1 MEEPLI
7 RGNAIHVRY
16 GSDGGFFSRLDRE
29 VKAVDGASIS
39 VRRGETVSVV
49 GESGSGKSTLGRI
62 LLGAERPTSG
72 SVHFAGEDIT
82 RVGRHRWRQLR
93 GSMQMV
99 FQNAGASFNPRL
111 TIGAHLS
118 EARKLQ
124 SGLGQARELPSIA
137 TVLDQVGLPRRML
150 DNYASQLS
158 GGQQQRAAIA
168 RALLGRPDFI
178 VCDEIVS
185 ALDLSVQAQ
194 ILNLLV
200 DIQKELKVSLLFIS
214 HDLAVVRYLS
224 DQVAVMYFG
233 RIVETGET
241 ERVLIAPRHP
251 YTAALLS
258 AVPSLGL
265 DRPRPRRVSV
275 DNPAIDGDFKGCRFY
290 ARCPLASARCRVEA
304 PVLSGEPRHLVACHH
319 PLTANSIHA

>member
-7 RGNAIHVRY
+7 RGDSIHVRY
-16 GSDGGFFSRLDRE
+16 GSGGFLSRPDRE
-29 VKAVDGASIS
+29 VTAVDGASIS

-82 RVGRHRWRQLR
+82 RVGRRRWRQLR

-124 SGLGQARELPSIA
+124 SVLGHARELPSIA
-137 TVLDQVGLPRRML
+137 TVLDQVGLPKRIL
-150 DNYASQLS
+150 DSYPAQLS

-168 RALLGRPDFI
+168 RALLCRPDFI

-194 ILNLLV
+194 ILNLLA
-200 DIQKELKVSLLFIS
+200 DIQRELKVALLFIS

-241 ERVLIAPRHP
+241 ERVLAAPRHP

-258 AVPSLGL
+258 AVPSLDPDRSRPGL
-265 DRPRPRRVSV
+265 ISIDS
-275 DNPAIDGDFKGCRFY
+275 PAIGGDFRGCRFF
-290 ARCPLASARCRVEA
+290 ARCPLAGARCSVEA
-304 PVLSGEPRHLVACHH
+304 PELSGEQRHLVACHH
-319 PLTANSIHA
+319 PLAADRAHA